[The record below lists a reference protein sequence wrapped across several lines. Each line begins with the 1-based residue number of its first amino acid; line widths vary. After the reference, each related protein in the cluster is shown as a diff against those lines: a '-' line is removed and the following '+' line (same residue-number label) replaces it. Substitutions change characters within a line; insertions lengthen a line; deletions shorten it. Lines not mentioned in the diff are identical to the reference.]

1 MFDVT
6 RDFSIFHDAAPR
18 PPKYPM
24 NAGAGAVPRGGRMG
38 ESGFE
43 QETGLVIARLAWPRA
58 AAGTPEGPLPWRYL
72 PGESQV
78 RDP

>member
-1 MFDVT
+1 
-6 RDFSIFHDAAPR
+6 
-18 PPKYPM
+18 
-24 NAGAGAVPRGGRMG
+24 MG

-58 AAGTPEGPLPWRYL
+58 AAGTPEGSLPWRYL